1 MMVGMCLIMQAQR
14 LISLCGW
21 ELRSLPYAVDCKDV
35 SNQSHKNSTI
45 VYCPQ
50 VVDDATNKSLIV
62 YSADNNESSKVDE
75 NSKYSIGEQMDP
87 NSVVFDCS
95 LCGATVGLWA
105 FCTVPRPVQSIRLVG
120 YAEVN
125 GENDAVTQSSLDKNT
140 NDLENRQG
148 VNNVVSDVANS
159 SKVTSSSL
167 NMTIAGGPPPT
178 KQNFKAIIS
187 LPVIGQNLRARLS
200 YDYDI
205 RDHFFVDRGSSQSHS
220 QDIRIQEITD
230 NTVNTSIRQLVP
242 VSSEIRETSNCETD
256 SQASIRDSAV
266 DNVFEGT
273 HSAQQPSS
281 RRDKMPVQAET
292 DRLKSS
298 SVGDSSS
305 SQVSDFL
312 IAKWALD
319 YEFMILL
326 LEKHYCQ
333 VIIAIVLNKMW
344 N

>member
-50 VVDDATNKSLIV
+50 VVDDAMNKSLV
-62 YSADNNESSKVDE
+62 SADNNGSSKVDE
-75 NSKYSIGEQMDP
+75 NSKYSIGEQIDP

-148 VNNVVSDVANS
+148 VNNAMSNVANS
-159 SKVTSSSL
+159 SKDTSSSL

-205 RDHFFVDRGSSQSHS
+205 RDHFFVYGGSSQSHS
-220 QDIRIQEITD
+220 QEIRIQEIID